1 MATTKDVERLP
12 SGKLK
17 YRGETYPGYNK
28 PKRLSGEAKK
38 SAVLAKKGDEV
49 KVVRFGDPD
58 MDIKRDNPERR
69 RNFRARHNCDEPG
82 PPNKARYWS
91 CKMWSKTPVSKLVK

>member
-1 MATTKDVERLP
+1 MPVRRIK
-12 SGKLK
+12 K
-17 YRGETYPGYNK
+17 GEPGYG
-28 PKRLSGEAKK
+28 RKK
-38 SAVLAKKGDEV
+38 FVATGTHQGKKYTG
-49 KVVRFGDPD
+49 RFGDPD

-69 RNFRARHNCDEPG
+69 RNFRARHSCDKPG